1 MNIYDYINRISEEGF
16 SISANE
22 LDDFI
27 AKLIKEPSLKVPD
40 NKKNDLYDL
49 LDRILLHKKFNKETK
64 TRNENIQSALIQN
77 PISGPLS

>member
-49 LDRILLHKKFNKETK
+49 LDRILLHNKFNKETK
-64 TRNENIQSALIQN
+64 TRIENIQSALIQN

>member
-1 MNIYDYINRISEEGF
+1 MNIYNYINIISEEGF
-16 SISANE
+16 SISGNE

-49 LDRILLHKKFNKETK
+49 LDRILLHNEFNKETK
-64 TRNENIQSALIQN
+64 ASIENIQSTLI
-77 PISGPLS
+77 

>member
-64 TRNENIQSALIQN
+64 TRIENIQSALIQN